1 MQLIG
6 GLCRAMADN
15 QEIIPFNGT
24 PCFKV
29 DADDFLYIATC
40 ATMNKR
46 LLSKNI
52 KNEALRKYYVET
64 RVPKFAIDYDGV
76 VLTW

>member
-1 MQLIG
+1 MSG
-6 GLCRAMADN
+6 KPKM
-15 QEIIPFNGT
+15 FNGV

-29 DADDFLYIATC
+29 DADDFMYIAAC

-52 KNEALRKYYVET
+52 KNDALREFYIAS
-64 RVPKFAIDYDGV
+64 RSPKFTVDYDGV
-76 VLTW
+76 ILQW

>member
-1 MQLIG
+1 MSG
-6 GLCRAMADN
+6 KRKM
-15 QEIIPFNGT
+15 FNGV

-29 DADDFLYIATC
+29 DADDFMYIAAC

-52 KNEALRKYYVET
+52 KNDELREFYISS
-64 RVPKFAIDYDGV
+64 RVPKFTIDYNGV
-76 VLTW
+76 ILSW

>member
-1 MQLIG
+1 MPG
-6 GLCRAMADN
+6 KRKM
-15 QEIIPFNGT
+15 FNGV

-29 DADDFLYIATC
+29 DADDFMYIAAC

-52 KNEALRKYYVET
+52 KNDELREFYINS
-64 RVPKFAIDYDGV
+64 RVPKFTIDYNGV
-76 VLTW
+76 ILSW

>member
-1 MQLIG
+1 MKDS
-6 GLCRAMADN
+6 A
-15 QEIIPFNGT
+15 EITPFNGT

-40 ATMNKR
+40 ATMKKR

-52 KNEALRKYYVET
+52 KNDALREYYISA
-64 RVPKFAIDYDGV
+64 RSPKFAIDYDGV

>member
-1 MQLIG
+1 
-6 GLCRAMADN
+6 MAGKRKM
-15 QEIIPFNGT
+15 INGV

-29 DADDFLYIATC
+29 DADDFMYIAAC

-52 KNEALRKYYVET
+52 KNDELREFYISS
-64 RVPKFAIDYDGV
+64 RVPKFTIDYNGV
-76 VLTW
+76 ILSW